1 MELKPTLTCLSDDD
15 FKYFES
21 TRIFWDLN
29 LIEEVH
35 EINAIKNDL
44 TEFDGHNNME
54 LVEFDGHN
62 NSMELF
68 EFNGHNNME
77 LLEFEGHKNNNMELL
92 EFDGHNNMEL
102 LEFEG
107 HKNNNMELVEF
118 DGHNNMELL
127 EFDGHNDMGLVEFDG
142 HNNIELVEFDG
153 HNNNDIQ
160 LVEYEGH
167 NYNNFNI
174 EEEEKEN
181 NFINNRKGKAKKCAL
196 KEIPTSPPQEQ
207 PKLFMVVNALLFS
220 TEPRVSQKEIVIFI
234 AKNYNVEQNIYEVR
248 VYF

>member
-77 LLEFEGHKNNNMELL
+77 LLEFEGHKNNNMEL
-92 EFDGHNNMEL
+92 
-102 LEFEG
+102 
-107 HKNNNMELVEF
+107 VEF

-127 EFDGHNDMGLVEFDG
+127 EFDGHNNMGLVEFDG